1 LTEVCNSQGDVFPY
15 TKGLWLVSNLIA
27 AINTNDLDAMDESVP
42 FTKYTLDELFGRCHT
57 NGEYEMYFNANPNSK
72 KYHNI
77 YDRFLNENCHAFR
90 IVEQNDHNSGK
101 DKCIIS

>member
-1 LTEVCNSQGDVFPY
+1 MTEVCNSQGDVFPY

-42 FTKYTLDELFGRCHT
+42 F
-57 NGEYEMYFNANPNSK
+57 
-72 KYHNI
+72 I

-90 IVEQNDHNSGK
+90 IVEQNGHNSGK